1 MTSKRMRGLVL
12 AVSAAGL
19 LALSAGSANATVNAH
34 SVRPNGALSITTVWE
49 GPYATSAA
57 CQAEIT
63 YVKANWSNLQSAH
76 CAYATD
82 APASWGGEYD
92 PGWWMTALVEPLNY

>member
-19 LALSAGSANATVNAH
+19 MALSAGSANAVVNAH
-34 SVRPNGALSITTVWE
+34 SVRPNGALSITTVWA
-49 GPYATSAA
+49 GPFATNAA
-57 CQAEIT
+57 CQAEVT
-63 YVKANWSNLQSAH
+63 YEKQWSNVVSAH